1 MPEVVGDLRYPRRF
15 AGGLFLLGSAL
26 AALLASAPLPP
37 GRASGRVVV
46 YSMCGAAALLALVL
60 LLPRPQAPDW
70 LVYASPAL
78 AIGMIFACIVVTD
91 AITATNVMLLV
102 WPMLLAGCLLPLI
115 VAWTTLA
122 LSLAGF
128 GIVAAVLDTPDSFR
142 LWLEV
147 AAPLALTTAII
158 VTLRRRVE
166 ALSADLRAQARR
178 DPLTGLANRR
188 TFEDSLRREI
198 ARSLRQSD
206 PLSLLTADID
216 HFKRVNDTFGH
227 QTGDTVLRALADLL
241 ADHVRAGD
249 VVARTGGE
257 EFAILLP
264 ACDADT
270 GYRRAQMLRETV
282 ETDSAHW
289 VTPITISIGIAALP
303 DDATSASD
311 LVAASDSGLYAAKSA
326 GRNAVRRPPD
336 HRDVGS

>member
-1 MPEVVGDLRYPRRF
+1 MPEAVGDLRYPRRV
-15 AGGLFLLGSAL
+15 AGGLFLLGAAL
-26 AALLASAPLPP
+26 AAALASAPLPP
-37 GRASGRVVV
+37 GRAGGRVVV
-46 YSMCGAAALLALVL
+46 YSLVGVSALFALVL

-70 LVYASPAL
+70 LVYVSPAL
-78 AIGMIFACIVVTD
+78 AIGLIFTCIVVAD
-91 AITATNVMLLV
+91 VITATNVMLLV
-102 WPMLLAGCLLPLI
+102 WPILLAGCLLPQV

-122 LSLAGF
+122 LGLAGF
-128 GIVAAVLDTPDSFR
+128 GIVAAVLDTPYGFR

-158 VTLRRRVE
+158 VTFRRRVE
-166 ALSADLRAQARR
+166 TLSAELRAQAHR

-188 TFEDSLRREI
+188 VFEDSLQREI
-198 ARSLRQSD
+198 ARNRRRGD

-241 ADHVRAGD
+241 AEHVRAGD
-249 VVARTGGE
+249 LVARTGGE

-270 GYRRAQMLRETV
+270 AYRRAQTLRETV
-282 ETDSAHW
+282 EADSAHW
-289 VTPITISIGIAALP
+289 ITPITVSIGSATLP
-303 DDATSASD
+303 DDADSASA

-326 GRNAVRRPPD
+326 GRNAVRCPREN
-336 HRDVGS
+336 RDDGS